1 MWDPHETFDQTLDAP
16 QPFNTGGSP
25 LVFYKTADYLPV
37 FPGQIPNPNE
47 IAERIDLVAA
57 RNEFETTFFNVYFG
71 ADVQGIAEV
80 ALSNLVH
87 TNATASEQISCQDV
101 IIRTVKYWWQ
111 AGSGAS
117 SVDKEAIPAFIPE
130 LLLYNE
136 ASVPTTPS
144 NATIQTPSDSDV
156 CGSTGSST
164 TFASIQANTS
174 KQFAITLKPDN
185 NRTPGTYQ
193 GSISV
198 KLNNGSIYSIPIYI
212 NIHDIRLPAFNK
224 YATIYNEFSGALNNN
239 SELRS
244 KFKNQLN
251 NIRDHG
257 FNGVIILTGKE
268 KEYLD
273 LAVETGLSSFT
284 MFKSLENIAATKAWF
299 TETNMRALFL
309 GQDEPHLRS
318 DVSQALTWQ
327 VLDANKIH
335 TAGGEVASTINKEY
349 ADQLNNPLK
358 FPWANTSIP
367 FTLGKL
373 DFPILNAEPPTND
386 TTSSAYFSSL
396 ITGAKIPDRQ
406 ELIYWQAARE
416 APRVN
421 RYFAGYFMHLSRL
434 AGIAPYIYQKIR
446 DNTFND
452 FVVRSNGER
461 SLNLVYPSVE
471 GGIDTIQWESVREGI
486 DDHRM
491 LQLFDQFYQ
500 RLSVKNQTAANSFKA
515 ELDTLLQKYKS
526 WAGSKS
532 LATEVFSKDRISLLS
547 LLTRMQNSI
556 VAYSVQLSIIENEDD
571 GWEFEDD
578 GQIYRPN
585 GSQIF
590 SDAGGNYFGTW
601 ASYSHYGAAL
611 RFHVPLSAKK
621 SSNLYSASL
630 ILLRNNV
637 SATGTPKVAIKAY
650 KNTNCTAF
658 SNTNRPY
665 RNGVEYTTASTLLEF
680 PSPELNPVGSWI
692 DIDTTTIIR
701 ELMQQPTWA
710 GSNSSICLIGINL
723 MTTGSHEFG
732 IRDSAE
738 GAYSSPKLI
747 LNYE

>member
-1 MWDPHETFDQTLDAP
+1 TLDAP
-16 QPFNTGGSP
+16 QPFNTGNNS

-37 FPGQIPNPNE
+37 FPGQTPNASE
-47 IAERIDLVAA
+47 ITYHVDVVAT

-71 ADVQGIAEV
+71 ANVQGIAEV
-80 ALSNLVH
+80 ALSNLVR
-87 TNATASEQISCQDV
+87 TNATGSEQIGCKDV
-101 IIRTVKYWWQ
+101 MVRTVKYWWQ
-111 AGSGAS
+111 AGSGTL

-136 ASVPTTPS
+136 ASVPTAPS
-144 NATIQTPSDSDV
+144 NATVQIPSESNLCD
-156 CGSTGSST
+156 STGSST
-164 TFASIQANTS
+164 TFANIQANTS
-174 KQFAITLKPDN
+174 KQFSITLRPDG

-193 GSISV
+193 GTISV
-198 KLNNGSIYSIPIYI
+198 KLINGSVYSIPIYI
-212 NIHDIRLPAFNK
+212 NILDITLRAFNK
-224 YATIYNEFSGALNNN
+224 YATIYNEFSGTLSPN
-239 SELRS
+239 SELKTKYR
-244 KFKNQLN
+244 NQLKD
-251 NIRDHG
+251 IRDHG
-257 FNGVIILTGKE
+257 FNGVIILAGKE

-284 MFKSLENIAATKAWF
+284 MFKSLENIATTKAWF
-299 TETNMRALFL
+299 TERNMRTLFL

-318 DVSQALTWQ
+318 DVPQALAWQ

-335 TAGGEVASTINKEY
+335 SAGGEVASTINKEY

-358 FPWANTSIP
+358 FPWASTGIP

-373 DFPILNAEPPTND
+373 DFPILNAEPPTSD

-396 ITGAKIPDRQ
+396 IAGTKSPDRQ

-416 APRVN
+416 HPRVN
-421 RYFAGYFMHLSRL
+421 RYFAGYFIYLSRL
-434 AGIAPYIYQKIR
+434 AGIAPYIYQKNR
-446 DNTFND
+446 DNIFND

-461 SLNLVYPSVE
+461 SLNLVYPSIE
-471 GGIDTIQWESVREGI
+471 GGIDTIQWESMREGI

-500 RLSVKNQTAANSFKA
+500 RLLVKNQTAASSFKA
-515 ELDTLLQKYKS
+515 ELDTLMQKYKS

-532 LATEVFSKDRISLLS
+532 LATEDFSKDRISLLN

-556 VAYSVQLSIIENEDD
+556 VAHTVQLSISENEDD
-571 GWEFEDD
+571 GWEFEDG

-585 GSQIF
+585 GYQIF
-590 SDAGGNYFGTW
+590 TDAGGNYFGTW

-611 RFHVPLSAKK
+611 RFHIPLTAKK
-621 SSNLYSASL
+621 SSSLYSATL
-630 ILLRNNV
+630 RLLRNNV
-637 SATGTPKVAIKAY
+637 STTGTPKVAIKAY

-665 RNGVEYTTASTLLEF
+665 RDGVEYTTASTLLEF
-680 PSPELNPVGSWI
+680 PNPELNAVGSWI
-692 DIDTTTIIR
+692 DIDITTIMR
-701 ELMQQPTWA
+701 ELMQQPTWV
-710 GSNSSICLIGINL
+710 GTNSSICLIGINL

-738 GAYSSPKLI
+738 GAYSSPRLI
-747 LNYE
+747 LDYE